1 MTSLAVVLIVIGLIG
16 LFLGLFVAAMKF
28 LIWLGIILLVV
39 GIILWLLRFIRRTV

>member
-28 LIWLGIILLVV
+28 LLWLGIVLLIV
-39 GIILWLLRFIRRTV
+39 GVILWLLRFIRRTV